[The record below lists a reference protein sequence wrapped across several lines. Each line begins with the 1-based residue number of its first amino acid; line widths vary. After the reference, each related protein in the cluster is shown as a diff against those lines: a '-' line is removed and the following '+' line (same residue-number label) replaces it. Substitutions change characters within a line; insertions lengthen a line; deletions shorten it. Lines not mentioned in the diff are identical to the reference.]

1 VNDSRA
7 RKHDAG
13 QATVEFALILP
24 LVILLMVALVDVC
37 MILRDQL
44 LADALARDAARL
56 ASVVDDEDG
65 ARDAVEGV
73 IQRSGRDDATWSI
86 SLDDDSVGVR
96 VGLTPRSSPL
106 LSSTMWFAGRHR
118 VVGEASFAAEFRV
131 AER

>member
-1 VNDSRA
+1 
-7 RKHDAG
+7 
-13 QATVEFALILP
+13 
-24 LVILLMVALVDVC
+24 LMVALVDVC

-65 ARDAVEGV
+65 ARDVVEGV

-86 SLDDDSVGVR
+86 SLDDDSVRVR